1 MLLLLPFSRNLA
13 ESELYGLTIASTGTR
28 VPAKS
33 LVSNGVMRMGPKV
46 DAVVIR
52 TDSATSPLAMYVA
65 TLQDWRTRTLGASE
79 SWSIRTAP
87 GVDQL
92 VKR

>member
-33 LVSNGVMRMGPKV
+33 LVSNGVMRMAPKV
-46 DAVVIR
+46 DVSSLGQTAQR
-52 TDSATSPLAMYVA
+52 PHWQC
-65 TLQDWRTRTLGASE
+65 TLRHWKTGEQEHLEQVRVGASE
-79 SWSIRTAP
+79 LHQELISW
-87 GVDQL
+87 
-92 VKR
+92 